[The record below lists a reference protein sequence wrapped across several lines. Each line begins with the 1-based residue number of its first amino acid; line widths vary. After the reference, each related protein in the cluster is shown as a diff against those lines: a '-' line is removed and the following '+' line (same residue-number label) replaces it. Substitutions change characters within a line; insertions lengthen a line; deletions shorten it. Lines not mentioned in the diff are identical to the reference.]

1 MVFVHALIIPSQ
13 FCRVVTNVVSLFL
26 PRFSHLTGSV
36 VGLAGF
42 ALVLGTDKDN
52 LVCYP
57 SGKRASA
64 FVPPAL
70 PIGSLSSIACTSVAR
85 DVAPLTRRIKKE
97 ICVCAHILYY

>member
-70 PIGSLSSIACTSVAR
+70 PALSPV
-85 DVAPLTRRIKKE
+85 
-97 ICVCAHILYY
+97 